1 MNDSYMPCVVRE
13 TSEGVTR
20 IPIVEEMYQRRE
32 IQLVG
37 DIDQEPASNAIL
49 QLRHLQAQD
58 AHEEIT
64 IFINSPGGS
73 VPYGLALI
81 DVMAAI
87 SCPIR
92 TVCMGT
98 AASMAALIFA
108 SGNERDMMPHAR
120 VMIHDPLLAGGVGGP
135 ALKVDAL
142 AKDLMYTREVTAKI
156 LAERTGH
163 TLEEVYEKTA
173 QDTYF
178 DAREAL
184 DWGLAD
190 RIIHE
195 I

>member
-1 MNDSYMPCVVRE
+1 MTDNYMPCVVRE
-13 TSEGVTR
+13 TSEGLTR
-20 IPIVEEMYQRRE
+20 IPIIEEMYQRRE

-37 DIDQEPASNAIL
+37 EITPESASNTIL

-58 AHEEIT
+58 PKEEIT
-64 IFINSPGGS
+64 IYINSPGGC
-73 VPYGLALI
+73 VAHGLALI

-98 AASMAALIFA
+98 CASMGALIFA
-108 SGNERDMMPHAR
+108 SGNERDMLVHSR
-120 VMIHDPLLAGGVGGP
+120 VMIHDPLLSGGVGGS

-142 AKDLMYTREVTAKI
+142 AKDLMHTREIMAKI

-163 TLEEVYEKTA
+163 TIDEVYEKTA

-178 DAREAL
+178 DAKEAL
-184 DWGLAD
+184 EWGLAD
-190 RIIHE
+190 KIIHE

>member
-20 IPIVEEMYQRRE
+20 IPIVEEMYQCRE

-37 DIDQEPASNAIL
+37 DIDQESASNAIL

-58 AHEEIT
+58 AHEEII

-120 VMIHDPLLAGGVGGP
+120 VMIHDPLLAGGVGGS
-135 ALKVDAL
+135 ALKLDAI
-142 AKDLMYTREVTAKI
+142 AKDLMHTREVTAKI

-163 TLEEVYEKTA
+163 TVEEVLEKTA

-178 DAREAL
+178 DAQEAL

-190 RIIHE
+190 KIIHE